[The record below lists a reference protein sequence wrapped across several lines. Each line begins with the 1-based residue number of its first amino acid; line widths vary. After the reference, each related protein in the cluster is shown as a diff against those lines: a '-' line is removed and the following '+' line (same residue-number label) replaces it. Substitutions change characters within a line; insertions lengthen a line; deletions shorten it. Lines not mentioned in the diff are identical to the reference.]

1 MNVYIL
7 DHLIKKELKKKGERM
22 CALFVDFKE
31 AFEKVDSE
39 KMFECMRERERGISE
54 WLVRKIEEIYA
65 NKVKVG
71 EKECEWFETTKG
83 VRQGCPLNPSAI
95 YDICAKY
102 GRNVK
107 KSQTGE
113 VW

>member
-71 EKECEWFETTKG
+71 EKECEWFKTTKG
-83 VRQGCPLNPSAI
+83 VRQGYPINPLLFTI
-95 YDICAKY
+95 YVP
-102 GRNVK
+102 NM
-107 KSQTGE
+107 GE
-113 VW
+113 MW

>member
-1 MNVYIL
+1 
-7 DHLIKKELKKKGERM
+7 
-22 CALFVDFKE
+22 
-31 AFEKVDSE
+31 
-39 KMFECMRERERGISE
+39 
-54 WLVRKIEEIYA
+54 LVRKIEEIYA

-83 VRQGCPLNPSAI
+83 VRQGCPLNPLLFTI
-95 YDICAKY
+95 YVANMDEML
-102 GRNVK
+102 K